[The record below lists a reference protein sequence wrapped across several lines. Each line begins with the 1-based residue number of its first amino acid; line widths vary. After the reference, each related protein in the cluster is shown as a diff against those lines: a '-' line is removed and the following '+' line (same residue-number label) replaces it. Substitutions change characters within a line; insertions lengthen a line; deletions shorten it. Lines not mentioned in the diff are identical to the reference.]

1 MAYATEKIRN
11 ICLLGHKGDGKT
23 SLVESLLY
31 LTGNID
37 RLGKTADGNTVCD
50 YDPKEI
56 KRQIS
61 IQTTLATV
69 ETQGYKLNILD
80 TPGSFD
86 FAGEVAQALRVAGC
100 GLIVVSGASI
110 CPASF
115 MCPKLTRKTPILT
128 MCTKTCA
135 ACSATAWRRLSSP
148 CLKTATGPP
157 A

>member
-50 YDPKEI
+50 YDPEEI

-61 IQTTLATV
+61 PRWKPRAI
-69 ETQGYKLNILD
+69 
-80 TPGSFD
+80 S
-86 FAGEVAQALRVAGC
+86 
-100 GLIVVSGASI
+100 
-110 CPASF
+110 
-115 MCPKLTRKTPILT
+115 
-128 MCTKTCA
+128 
-135 ACSATAWRRLSSP
+135 
-148 CLKTATGPP
+148 
-157 A
+157 